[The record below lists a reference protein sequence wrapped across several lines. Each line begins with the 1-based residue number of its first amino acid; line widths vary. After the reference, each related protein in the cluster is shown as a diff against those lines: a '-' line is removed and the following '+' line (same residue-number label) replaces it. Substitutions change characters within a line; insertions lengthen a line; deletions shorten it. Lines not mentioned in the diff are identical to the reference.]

1 MRSAIEIEKRAARW
15 LVRRQEPGW
24 SEKDQ
29 EELDAWLRE
38 STAHEVAFLRQEYGW
53 SKVDRLTVLR
63 AAPAPGQ
70 EQATRLECESG
81 EIEDSAPSVRQE
93 RRVRRRLGWAAA
105 AAVVLAVVALFSYR
119 DLLTRDLYATS
130 IGGHEVVPL
139 PDGSRIELNT
149 NTRVRARFT
158 PEVRSVWL
166 ERGEAYFE
174 VAREAERPFVVYA
187 GGRRVTVL
195 GTKFSV
201 RLDTDANR
209 IQLAVTEGRVKLEE
223 LRAKEPAPPV
233 IAVGGD
239 KVVAEGAS
247 MRVASRSVESV
258 SRDLSW
264 REGLLRFDQ
273 TTLSEAAEE
282 FNRYNRK
289 KLVVEPAAAD
299 IRIGGSF
306 EAVNVDGFARLLG
319 QGFGLQVA
327 ESEDEVRISQ

>member
-1 MRSAIEIEKRAARW
+1 MRSAIEIEKHAARW

-24 SEKDQ
+24 SAKDQ
-29 EELDAWLRE
+29 EELEAWLRE
-38 STAHEVAFLRQEYGW
+38 STAHEVAYLRQEYGW
-53 SKVDRLTVLR
+53 NKVDRLTVLR

-70 EQATRLECESG
+70 QAASHRECESA
-81 EIEDSAPSVRQE
+81 EIEDRAPSVPQ
-93 RRVRRRLGWAAA
+93 VRRGRRPLAWVAAA
-105 AAVVLAVVALFSYR
+105 AMVLAVVALISYS
-119 DLLTRDLYATS
+119 DLFTSDLYATS

-149 NTRVRARFT
+149 NTRVRASFT
-158 PEVRSVWL
+158 REARSVWL

-174 VAREAERPFVVYA
+174 VAREPARPFIVHA
-187 GGRRVTVL
+187 GDRRVTVL

-201 RLDTDANR
+201 RIDTDANR

-223 LRAKEPAPPV
+223 LRAKEPAPPL

-239 KVVAEGAS
+239 KVIAEGAS
-247 MRVASRSVESV
+247 MRLAARSAESV

-264 REGLLRFDQ
+264 RQGLVRFDQ
-273 TTLSEAAEE
+273 TTLAEAAEV

-289 KLVVEPAAAD
+289 KLVVEAAAAD

-306 EAVNVDGFARLLG
+306 EAVNVEGFARLLR

-327 ESEDEVRISQ
+327 ESEDEIRISQ